1 MHAADSF
8 DPYAAQARAQWR
20 NRVAGWRA
28 APGETAFHAGAL
40 LLALGLAGW
49 LLLASWPSLRAA
61 LHALLANP
69 ALASLLWL
77 VAVALDQHTLR
88 RAQRQRWASDWLS
101 AQPISP
107 VQRRRRRWNEAF
119 SRLLTLG
126 LPALFVLLLVDRSEA
141 LLPAALLALL
151 GTATGHWL
159 ADHPPRLAAVRQ
171 RRYSML
177 QASGRGSLWRWQW
190 IVAGRALTPRALAAC
205 LPVMLLIPRGP
216 ALLLGVAIVMLMVLA
231 TASAWLRMVALIVE
245 AQRWLEV
252 QPLRGRDWLPAA
264 LWLPLALLGAALAT
278 AAAAMVLGGA
288 SSTLL
293 LALPLLGALA
303 LLHLGAV
310 LAERHRPRR
319 IVMLSAAQQLLL
331 LAGLQAAPPLLPLLF
346 LLQLGWLLRRG
357 WRA

>member
-1 MHAADSF
+1 MHAADTV
-8 DPYAAQARAQWR
+8 DPYAAQARARWR
-20 NRVAGWRA
+20 NRVDGWRA

-40 LLALGLAGW
+40 LLALCLAGW
-49 LLLASWPSLRAA
+49 LLLASWPSLRTA
-61 LHALLANP
+61 LHTLLANP
-69 ALASLLWL
+69 ALAGLLWL

-88 RAQRQRWASDWLS
+88 RAQQQRWASDWLA

-107 VQRRRRRWNEAF
+107 AQRRRRRWNEAF
-119 SRLLTLG
+119 SRLLALC
-126 LPALFVLLLVDRSEA
+126 LPVVVALLLAERAEA

-151 GTATGHWL
+151 GAAAGHWL
-159 ADHPPRLAAVRQ
+159 ADHLPRLPAVRQ

-216 ALLLGVAIVMLMVLA
+216 ALLLGVAIVVVMTLA
-231 TASAWLRMVALIVE
+231 TAAAWLRMVALIVE
-245 AQRWLEV
+245 AQRWLDT
-252 QPLRGRDWLPAA
+252 QPLRGGDWLPAA
-264 LWLPLALLGAALAT
+264 LWLPLALLGAALVT
-278 AAAAMVLGGA
+278 AAAAMALGGA
-288 SSTLL
+288 SPTLL

-303 LLHLGAV
+303 LLHLAAV
-310 LAERHRPRR
+310 LAERRRPRR
-319 IVMLSAAQQLLL
+319 IVVLSAAQQLLL